1 MFDGLRFHLRSLL
14 RRRVAETN
22 LDEELR
28 LHLDRAIEEKI
39 ARGVSPA
46 EARRAARLEFGGL
59 DQVKEQVRDVWA
71 SSWVDQLWQDL
82 RYGSR
87 TLARTPALTTTA
99 VLTLMLA
106 ISVACVIVSAA
117 VRAERS
123 PVVPEADRLLC
134 FYPFD
139 IEHGRFTLFS
149 YPEFVQLRDLSHDT
163 MSLAAVGV
171 DLELTVLLPER
182 AIRAAVAVVSGN
194 YFAVL
199 GSPPTLGRPLT
210 PSDDIAGAT
219 PVVMLAERA
228 WEAFFERDPDIVGQ
242 MLRIGAFEYTVIGV
256 ASNPLTGPAYE
267 PDVWVPLAQTVQLV
281 PADGADVLKRPTASW
296 LTFVGRMRPDIDLR
310 QVESFLAVA
319 TPQLSSEDGASMR
332 RDEWRI
338 DALPVNRVS
347 LGPETHETTTRL
359 LFVLTLLT
367 VGFLL
372 AACSNTTLLMVT
384 RGAERAHELAVRS
397 ALGATTANLVR
408 LRAWEVLMLV
418 ALGSAMALVALP
430 WIGRLVAMPQL
441 ADLALTTT
449 IDRYTVITLCLIAVS
464 VAVVILAGT
473 ALGIEARLKW
483 RGLGLDHGPRVTR
496 RTRLRQVLVI
506 VQVALSC
513 VLLVAAGLLVQSA
526 RAVASIPP
534 GFVPDVLVTQL
545 FTPTD
550 RYTPEETNVF
560 YERLRASLLD
570 QTLVSSVGL
579 AWHAP
584 LSEMYLSVLVEVPG
598 TADPEPT
605 SMAGNIVSPGY
616 FETLGVPVLNGRA
629 FLRGDDLDAPPVVIV
644 NRSFAERWWP
654 TRPAVGREIVLP
666 RSGGRRRVVGVV
678 ENVRYRT
685 LTEPAQPLVYLPL
698 AQRFQPWVFVH
709 LRTASDDPMLA
720 LSTVWSA
727 VADLD
732 PQIGVGAAR
741 TLEDDVNRSLAEWR
755 GPASLSGVLGLVTL
769 LLTMGGLYA
778 TLASLVSQRTKEMA
792 IRRALGAQDSQVRRL
807 IIGQGL
813 LLAAVGLVLG
823 LGATTVVMGY
833 VESFLYGVAP
843 RDVSTQV
850 AVAGLIGL
858 VAWLSCRVPADR
870 AAKADPMMA
879 LRAE

>member
-1 MFDGLRFHLRSLL
+1 
-14 RRRVAETN
+14 
-22 LDEELR
+22 
-28 LHLDRAIEEKI
+28 
-39 ARGVSPA
+39 
-46 EARRAARLEFGGL
+46 
-59 DQVKEQVRDVWA
+59 
-71 SSWVDQLWQDL
+71 
-82 RYGSR
+82 
-87 TLARTPALTTTA
+87 
-99 VLTLMLA
+99 
-106 ISVACVIVSAA
+106 
-117 VRAERS
+117 
-123 PVVPEADRLLC
+123 
-134 FYPFD
+134 
-139 IEHGRFTLFS
+139 
-149 YPEFVQLRDLSHDT
+149 
-163 MSLAAVGV
+163 
-171 DLELTVLLPER
+171 
-182 AIRAAVAVVSGN
+182 
-194 YFAVL
+194 
-199 GSPPTLGRPLT
+199 
-210 PSDDIAGAT
+210 
-219 PVVMLAERA
+219 
-228 WEAFFERDPDIVGQ
+228 
-242 MLRIGAFEYTVIGV
+242 
-256 ASNPLTGPAYE
+256 
-267 PDVWVPLAQTVQLV
+267 
-281 PADGADVLKRPTASW
+281 
-296 LTFVGRMRPDIDLR
+296 
-310 QVESFLAVA
+310 
-319 TPQLSSEDGASMR
+319 
-332 RDEWRI
+332 
-338 DALPVNRVS
+338 
-347 LGPETHETTTRL
+347 
-359 LFVLTLLT
+359 
-367 VGFLL
+367 
-372 AACSNTTLLMVT
+372 
-384 RGAERAHELAVRS
+384 
-397 ALGATTANLVR
+397 
-408 LRAWEVLMLV
+408 MLV

-449 IDRYTVITLCLIAVS
+449 IDRYAVFTLCVIAVS

-598 TADPEPT
+598 TAEPEPT

-629 FLRGDDLDAPPVVIV
+629 FLNSDDLDAPPVVIV

-678 ENVRYRT
+678 EDVRYRT

-720 LSTVWSA
+720 LSTVRSA

-732 PQIGVGAAR
+732 SQIGVGPAR

-778 TLASLVSQRTKEMA
+778 TLASSVSQRTKEMA

-843 RDVSTQV
+843 RDLSTQV

-870 AAKADPMMA
+870 AAKADPMIA